1 MMCAC
6 GSDETHHEMK
16 NKPWVKPGR
25 GGQYCQVPMCSCIQ
39 FDPITTDDFFADDVT
54 KDFSF
59 DLDSVI

>member
-6 GSDETHHEMK
+6 GSDEAHHEMK

-39 FDPITTDDFFADDVT
+39 FDPIVPIEDFFADESEV
-54 KDFSF
+54 FN
-59 DLDSVI
+59 DSVPL